1 MAAMKLSG
9 EGAPAP
15 APDTQTETVTTL
27 AVTSTRELAMA
38 PSSTSTGS
46 ADEHGEWGSTDVK
59 LPYFNLVQATSKS
72 PLREFGFGGFVF
84 DKTVLVGDTKKPATA
99 VVLRMKRGY
108 VQLLPQNAQEL
119 PQQFSSL
126 ADVRAAGMQPGNV
139 RDGRHVGD
147 QAHFQL
153 AVAAPE
159 GATEEQLA
167 RFPYECEGRH
177 WAMGLYIVQ
186 SSAFGAFAK
195 VINTLRQP
203 GGPLHGDGPFGSGA
217 EHKGLIEIHFSI
229 KPGSPGKSDYAI
241 PTPVFKGFNS
251 PEAVEFFATLKG
263 E

>member
-1 MAAMKLSG
+1 MKLDG
-9 EGAPAP
+9 TGVADAPA
-15 APDTQTETVTTL
+15 TESTVTNL

-38 PSSTSTGS
+38 PTSTTHSS
-46 ADEHGEWGSTDVK
+46 ADEHGEWGSTDIK

-72 PLREFGFGGFVF
+72 HLREFGFGGFVF
-84 DKTVLVGDTKKPATA
+84 DKSVLVGDTKKPALA

-108 VQLLPQNAQEL
+108 VQLLPQTSTEM
-119 PQQFSSL
+119 PQQFSSI
-126 ADVRAAGMQPGNV
+126 AEARDAGMILGNV

-159 GATEEQLA
+159 GATEDDLA

-177 WAMGLYIVQ
+177 WAMGVYIVQ

-203 GGPLHGDGPFGSGA
+203 GGPIHGDGPFGSGA
-217 EHKGLIEIHFSI
+217 EHKGLIEIHFEI
-229 KPGSPGKSDYAI
+229 KAGSPGKSDYAI
-241 PTPVFKGFNS
+241 PRPVFKGLNS
-251 PEAVEFFATLKG
+251 QEAVEFFATLKG

>member
-1 MAAMKLSG
+1 MKLDG
-9 EGAPAP
+9 TGAAAP
-15 APDTQTETVTTL
+15 VTETPVTTL

-38 PSSTSTGS
+38 PTSTTNSS
-46 ADEHGEWGSTDVK
+46 ADEHGEWGSTDIK

-84 DKTVLVGDTKKPATA
+84 DKSVLVGDPKKPALA

-108 VQLLPQNAQEL
+108 VQLLPQTSTEM
-119 PQQFSSL
+119 PQQFSSI
-126 ADVRAAGMQPGNV
+126 AEARAAGMILGNV
-139 RDGRHVGD
+139 KDGRHVGD
-147 QAHFQL
+147 QAHFQI

-159 GATEEQLA
+159 GATEEDLA

-177 WAMGLYIVQ
+177 WAMGIYIVQ

-203 GGPLHGDGPFGSGA
+203 GGPIHGDGPFGSGA
-217 EHKGLIEIHFSI
+217 EHKGLIEIHFEI
-229 KPGSPGKSDYAI
+229 KAGAPGKSDYAV
-241 PTPVFKGFNS
+241 PRPVFKGFNS
-251 PEAVEFFATLKG
+251 AEAVEFFATLKG